1 MYVQCTH
8 IHAHVC
14 TYIYVYMYIHV
25 RTYVQCKLPVFSVRV
40 VDHNFELGVGV
51 DGVLDGVHTDREQRV
66 VALQLGSI
74 YVYTWRI
81 TCKKKRRRY
90 PCMYSEWGKAW
101 FPIRHC
107 VALQIFKTSG
117 LN

>member
-1 MYVQCTH
+1 MYVQCK
-8 IHAHVC
+8 I
-14 TYIYVYMYIHV
+14 
-25 RTYVQCKLPVFSVRV
+25 PVFSVRV

-74 YVYTWRI
+74 RI
-81 TCKKKRRRY
+81 HMEDNMQKKKKI